1 MHIYLTNHHE
11 ALVVN
16 DQSECVTV
24 TPATEGVLIVNGL
37 EYQIKA
43 GGDAPDFRQETAAHV
58 NAVFIKDGGVAYAV
72 LSPRLYRGE
81 LTTHIDPYAYA
92 IECRLH
98 LDCLEKELEKIKKEL
113 RKHRGKEEHRALNG
127 ILKKEA

>member
-1 MHIYLTNHHE
+1 MKIYLANHHE
-11 ALVVN
+11 AVIVN
-16 DQSECVTV
+16 DRKKTV
-24 TPATEGVLIVNGL
+24 SIEPAAEGVLVVNGL
-37 EYQIKA
+37 EYPIKA

-98 LDCLEKELEKIKKEL
+98 LDRLEKELEALRDEL
-113 RKHRGKEEHRALNG
+113 RHHIGTDRKAAMDFLPF
-127 ILKKEA
+127 KKS